1 MQELSVEEID
11 CVAGATG
18 TRIPGGESAFP
29 VRSVKKDFGRESP
42 GQSDPGP
49 SRSGDLKGLYA
60 FIKAFE
66 AQTGILLT
74 PAQARQ
80 ISGL

>member
-1 MQELSVEEID
+1 MQELSVAEID
-11 CVAGATG
+11 CVAGAS
-18 TRIPGGESAFP
+18 RIPGESSFP
-29 VRSVKKDFGRESP
+29 VSTVKKDFGRGNP
-42 GQSDPGP
+42 AQSDPGS

-74 PAQARQ
+74 PSQARQ